1 MNKQAG
7 FRKRFVQALQ
17 KKSILLM
24 FVKINI
30 KYIRVIMEITPIN
43 FLTDRAHIAK
53 EPWNRSAFS
62 DRAVESN
69 PVSSSHYLTADVTS
83 KLITI
88 RRIISRKFN

>member
-43 FLTDRAHIAK
+43 CLTDRAK